1 MKYSIAY
8 THTGFAIVEAENE
21 ADAAERFNRMNLTEI
36 DEVSDGD
43 TIFIN
48 SIYEDEDEES
58 SPCSSLDRLLHR
70 AKTFQFLLDSARSMC
85 YTVYTVKGTRVNL

>member
-21 ADAAERFNRMNLTEI
+21 ADAAERFNRMNLAEI

-43 TIFIN
+43 AIFID
-48 SIYEDEDEES
+48 SIYQEDDE
-58 SPCSSLDRLLHR
+58 
-70 AKTFQFLLDSARSMC
+70 
-85 YTVYTVKGTRVNL
+85 

>member
-21 ADAAERFNRMNLTEI
+21 ADAAERFNRLNLAEI

-43 TIFIN
+43 TIFID
-48 SIYEDEDEES
+48 SIYQEDDE
-58 SPCSSLDRLLHR
+58 
-70 AKTFQFLLDSARSMC
+70 
-85 YTVYTVKGTRVNL
+85 

>member
-8 THTGFAIVEAENE
+8 THTGFAIVETENE

-48 SIYEDEDEES
+48 SIYEDEDE
-58 SPCSSLDRLLHR
+58 
-70 AKTFQFLLDSARSMC
+70 
-85 YTVYTVKGTRVNL
+85 

>member
-21 ADAAERFNRMNLTEI
+21 ADAAERFNRMNLAEI

-43 TIFIN
+43 TIFID
-48 SIYEDEDEES
+48 SIYQEDD
-58 SPCSSLDRLLHR
+58 
-70 AKTFQFLLDSARSMC
+70 K
-85 YTVYTVKGTRVNL
+85 

>member
-21 ADAAERFNRMNLTEI
+21 ADAAERFNRMNLAEI

-43 TIFIN
+43 TILID
-48 SIYEDEDEES
+48 SIYKEDE
-58 SPCSSLDRLLHR
+58 
-70 AKTFQFLLDSARSMC
+70 
-85 YTVYTVKGTRVNL
+85 